1 MPTDMPAET
10 EPGRFGAHGGT
21 IALRALEAMLD
32 AGRLPHALLISGPEG
47 IGKHELA
54 RQIAQAVVCEQPQP
68 PCGECRPCRRVF
80 DPEHR
85 HEPIRHA
92 DIALVQPGGIC
103 AVNDHDHS
111 RSRTIGICQVRWI
124 EHVTSIKP
132 FEGPNRVMIVDPADA
147 LTVEAADAFLK
158 TLEEPPLGVYFVL
171 LSARESLLSE
181 TIRSRCRALRLAPLS
196 EQRTEAWLRERL
208 PDTGEPAVRQ
218 LARQSRGRVGWLDSE
233 LAEGDPL
240 AIRAAQV
247 EELLRLADAS
257 RAERL
262 NTAEQLAGRGTGS
275 GPQALDDLLLMLG
288 AWVDWWRDLWLAR
301 EGRAEGIVHTTLSE
315 SVEAQ
320 AARYA
325 PEQISGFLQTLQRTR
340 RYLRDGVN
348 ARLALEAML
357 LRIPVGEPNRAA
369 AAHGA

>member
-1 MPTDMPAET
+1 MDPEG
-10 EPGRFGAHGGT
+10 GRFGAHGGT

-54 RQIAQAVVCEQPQP
+54 LKIAQAVVCEAAQP

-92 DIALVQPGGIC
+92 DVALVQRGGIC

-111 RSRTIGICQVRWI
+111 RSRTIGICQIRWV
-124 EHVTSIKP
+124 ERVTSIKP
-132 FEGPNRVMIVDPADA
+132 FEGPNRVVIIDPADA
-147 LTVEAADAFLK
+147 LTTEAADAFLK
-158 TLEEPPLGVYFVL
+158 TLEEPPGGVYFVL
-171 LSARESLLSE
+171 LAARESLLSE
-181 TIRSRCRALRLAPLS
+181 TIRSRCRSLPLTPLNR
-196 EQRTEAWLRERL
+196 ERTEAWLRERL
-208 PDTGEPAVRQ
+208 PDAGDPAVRQ

-240 AIRAAQV
+240 AIREAQV

-262 NTAEQLAGRGTGS
+262 NTAEQLAGRSAGS
-275 GPQALDDLLLMLG
+275 GPQALDDLQQLLG
-288 AWVDWWRDLWLAR
+288 AWIDWWRDLWLAR
-301 EGRAEGIVHTTLSE
+301 VGRAESVVHMTLRE

-325 PEQISGFLQTLQRTR
+325 PEQISGFLRTLQRTR

-357 LRIPVGEPNRAA
+357 LRIPVGEPSSAA
-369 AAHGA
+369 ATSR

>member
-1 MPTDMPAET
+1 METDTDA
-10 EPGRFGAHGGT
+10 GRFGAHGGT
-21 IALRALEAMLD
+21 LALQALEAMLD

-47 IGKHELA
+47 IGKHRLA
-54 RQIAQAVVCEQPQP
+54 RQIAQAVVCEQPLP
-68 PCGECRPCRRVF
+68 PCGRCRPCRRVQ
-80 DPEHR
+80 DPDQPR
-85 HEPIRHA
+85 EPIRHA

-103 AVNDHDHS
+103 AVKDHDHS

-124 EHVTSIKP
+124 EHATSIKP

-147 LTVEAADAFLK
+147 LTTEAADAFLK

-181 TIRSRCRALRLAPLS
+181 TIRSRCRALRLTPLS
-196 EQRTEAWLRERL
+196 EPRTEAWLRERL
-208 PDTGEPAVRQ
+208 PEQDAPAIRQ
-218 LARQSRGRVGWLDSE
+218 LARQSRGRVGWLDAQ

-257 RAERL
+257 RADRL
-262 NTAEQLAGRGTGS
+262 ATAEQLTGRGAGS

-301 EGRAEGIVHTTLSE
+301 EGRAEGMVHTTLSE
-315 SVEAQ
+315 TVETQ

-340 RYLRDGVN
+340 RYLRTGVN

-357 LRIPVGEPNRAA
+357 LRIPAA